1 MAMEA
6 HEVMSNALKKEPKQ
20 TMTTTSMTMR
30 RRVNVDV
37 DSVGDAIHTHTH
49 THKRR
54 FLKKPKETRPIIS
67 SIINLNKIN
76 FPFSKMR
83 HQIKNEEKKEM

>member
-20 TMTTTSMTMR
+20 TMTTSMTMM

-49 THKRR
+49 TKVA
-54 FLKKPKETRPIIS
+54 S
-67 SIINLNKIN
+67 
-76 FPFSKMR
+76 
-83 HQIKNEEKKEM
+83 